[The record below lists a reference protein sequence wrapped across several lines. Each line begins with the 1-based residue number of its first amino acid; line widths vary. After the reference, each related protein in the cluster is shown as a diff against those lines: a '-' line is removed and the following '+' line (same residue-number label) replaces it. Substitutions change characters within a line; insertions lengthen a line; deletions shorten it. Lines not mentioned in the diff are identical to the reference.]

1 MKDKS
6 AGIFFLLVVSG
17 IFFISKDSAFSED
30 IKERMLNRV
39 PLIKSLKAK
48 GIVGENNRGYLEFR
62 GAKEKADVVEAENND
77 RKTVYSQIAQQQGT
91 GADVVEKHR
100 AAQIE
105 QRAAPGE
112 WLQDAGGK
120 WYQKK

>member
-1 MKDKS
+1 MKS
-6 AGIFFLLVVSG
+6 AGTVFLLLVWG
-17 IFFISKDSAFSED
+17 ICFIGASSAFAED
-30 IKERMLNRV
+30 IKERMLKRV
-39 PLIKSLKAK
+39 PLINSLKVK

-62 GAKEKADVVEAENND
+62 GSREQAEVVETENND

-91 GADVVEKHR
+91 GVEVVEKHR